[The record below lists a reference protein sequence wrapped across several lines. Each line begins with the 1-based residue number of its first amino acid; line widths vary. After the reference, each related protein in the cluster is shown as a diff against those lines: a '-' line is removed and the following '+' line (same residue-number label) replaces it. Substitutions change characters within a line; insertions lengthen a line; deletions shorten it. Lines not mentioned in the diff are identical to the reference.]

1 MRFSRQG
8 YWRGLPFPSPGDLP
22 DPGIEPGSPALQ
34 ADSLPTELPGN
45 SWSRTCWHKKKILSR
60 ISFFFPIQELQYAS
74 SQISKPSVYFYYQ
87 YYSKEKEDKAEL
99 FLSVQKVI
107 KLYRYF
113 LKSSVIVMLT
123 DENVFMHH
131 FSKKNY
137 GIPQSPNS
145 YPPDFS
151 EHTWCH
157 DHFHEAS
164 TVMTLTLQMR
174 RLCTGTGRTPGQHGQ
189 WAAELRRGVQQAF
202 WSGPSHSHHPQTAKA
217 PGKERGK

>member
-1 MRFSRQG
+1 M
-8 YWRGLPFPSPGDLP
+8 L
-22 DPGIEPGSPALQ
+22 AL
-34 ADSLPTELPGN
+34 
-45 SWSRTCWHKKKILSR
+45 KKKKKKVLSR
-60 ISFFFPIQELQYAS
+60 ISLFFPIQELQHAF
-74 SQISKPSVYFYYQ
+74 QISKPSAYFYYQ

-145 YPPDFS
+145 YPSDIS

-157 DHFHEAS
+157 DGSHKAS
-164 TVMTLTLQMR
+164 TVTMLVIQMR
-174 RLCTGTGRTPGQHGQ
+174 RCAYGQAPPLGSMASKQLCLGGECSSPSDLAPFIPTTPKLLRFQGKNVVNSDSTGPG
-189 WAAELRRGVQQAF
+189 
-202 WSGPSHSHHPQTAKA
+202 
-217 PGKERGK
+217 RGKQESGRDH